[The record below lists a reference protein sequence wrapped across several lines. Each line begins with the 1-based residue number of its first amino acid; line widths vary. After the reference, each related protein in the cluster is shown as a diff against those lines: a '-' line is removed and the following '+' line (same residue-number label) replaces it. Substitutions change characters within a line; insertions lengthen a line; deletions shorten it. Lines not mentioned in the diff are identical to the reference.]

1 MLASAAVSSAA
12 TAPEGAAPG
21 AAGPASSR
29 PSPKMRL
36 SPDLLAG
43 LVLAAGA
50 VALAFTTT
58 GGLDDVAGT
67 GDTWSEIVLTV
78 LGCVV
83 CGAVVLLSRRARA
96 WGAATVGAFA
106 ALTVF
111 TALSIAWSVAPD
123 DSWQGA
129 GQTLGYLAAFA
140 GAAAMARLAP
150 RRWPAVVG
158 AMAAAAVTLSAYA
171 LLAKALPGTLDPG
184 DEIGRLQ
191 VPFGYWNAI
200 GVVAALGFAPC
211 LWAGTRLA
219 GGRLLRALSAPALA
233 LLISVVA
240 LSYSRSAALIA
251 ILGVAAWLAI
261 VPLRLRTAALLAL
274 ASVGA
279 AVIISWALST
289 PALTADRCGRPTFT
303 SACEAARVSTGH
315 TFGLVLLVTL
325 LVLTGAG
332 LAWAVA
338 IERVQLM
345 PGTRRRIGTVL
356 VCLTALVPLAGIGAL
371 AASSRGL
378 TGEISHQWSTL
389 TSTTGSGGV
398 VGDNAGRLLQFG
410 SSRPLYWSEGMTVGE
425 HSLLKGAGAEAF
437 AVAHTAYTDSTAP
450 VSHVHSYAIQT
461 FADLGLIGVAI
472 NLVLLISWAV
482 AASRPL
488 ALRSSPSSL
497 SVDQAAERQGLLA
510 LAIVVVA
517 FGVQSGV
524 DWTWFF
530 SGVAVPALVC
540 AGWLAGRG
548 PLADPVG
555 HARNRRPLM
564 QRPGA
569 GALITALV
577 AVTLLGAWAIW
588 QPLRSA
594 DALSSSLNAAA
605 SNHSG
610 QAFTDARDAANIDP
624 VTIEPLQILSELYGA
639 RDPGAARRELVEA
652 TRRQPDNPEPWS
664 WLGQFDLLRHRDR
677 LAYASLDRELAL
689 DRGNATL
696 ANTVISLRIALH
708 IPSPKP

>member
-1 MLASAAVSSAA
+1 VSSAA

-21 AAGPASSR
+21 AGPAPSR
-29 PSPKMRL
+29 PSTTIRP
-36 SPDLLAG
+36 SPGLLAG
-43 LVLAAGA
+43 LVLAAAA

-58 GGLDDVAGT
+58 GGLDDVAGA
-67 GDTWSEIVLTV
+67 GDTWSEIAITV
-78 LGCVV
+78 LGAVA
-83 CGAVVLLSRRARA
+83 CGAVVLLSRRGRA
-96 WGAATVGAFA
+96 WGGATVGLFA
-106 ALTVF
+106 AVTVF

-123 DSWQGA
+123 DSWQSA
-129 GQTLGYLAAFA
+129 SQTVGYLGAFA
-140 GAAAMARLAP
+140 AAAALARLAP

-158 AMAAAAVTLSAYA
+158 AVATAAVALSAYT
-171 LLAKALPGTLDPG
+171 LLAKALPGTLDPR

-200 GVVAALGFAPC
+200 GVVAALGLAPC

-219 GGRLLRALSAPALA
+219 GGRLLRALSAPGLA

-251 ILGVAAWLAI
+251 VLGVAAWVAV

-303 SACEAARVSTGH
+303 SGCEAARVSAGY

-325 LVLTGAG
+325 MVLMGAG
-332 LAWAVA
+332 FAWAMAV
-338 IERVQLM
+338 ERVRLV
-345 PGTRRRIGTVL
+345 PGTRRQIGTVL
-356 VCLTALVPLAGIGAL
+356 VVLTALVPLAGIGAL
-371 AASSRGL
+371 IASSRGL
-378 TGEISHQWSTL
+378 TGEISHEWTTL
-389 TSTTGSGGV
+389 TSTSGSGVV

-410 SSRPLYWSEGMTVGE
+410 SSRPLYWSEGITVGE
-425 HSLLKGAGAEAF
+425 HFLLAGAGAEAF
-437 AVAHTAYTDSTAP
+437 AVAHTAYTDSAAP
-450 VSHVHSYAIQT
+450 LSHVHSYAIQT
-461 FADLGLIGVAI
+461 FADLGLIGIAI
-472 NLVLLISWAV
+472 NLALLISWAL

-497 SVDQAAERQGLLA
+497 SMDQAAERQGLLA

-517 FGVQSGV
+517 FGAQSAV

-555 HARNRRPLM
+555 RARDRRPVM

-577 AVTLLGAWAIW
+577 AVTLLCAWAIW

-594 DALSSSLNAAA
+594 DALSNSLDAVA

-610 QAFTDARDAANIDP
+610 QAFTDARDAADIDP

-639 RDPGAARRELVEA
+639 RDPGAARRELVQA

-664 WLGQFDLLRHRDR
+664 WLGQFDLLRHHNR

-689 DRGNATL
+689 DRENVTL
-696 ANTVISLRIALH
+696 ANTVISLRTALG
-708 IPSPKP
+708 IPPPKS